1 MASNRLSEDFL
12 RELRE
17 KNEISEV
24 IGSYVNLR
32 QRGSTMNGLCPF
44 HNEKTPSFTV
54 YLETQSY
61 YCFGCGA
68 GGDVITFVR
77 NMDNLGY
84 IDAVKALAQRA
95 GMSLPEDGF
104 DDTLSKRRR
113 RILEANREAAR
124 FFHGVL
130 MSEQGRGCLDYY
142 LGRGY
147 SMGTIRRFGMGYA
160 PDEWRGLYDY
170 LHKKGF
176 TPGELVDA
184 NLVRK
189 SEKNGK
195 VNYYDNFRNR
205 AMIPIIDVRG
215 NVVAFGGRVLD
226 DSKPKYINTSDT
238 LVYKKGSGV
247 FALNL
252 AKDSGSRSLIIT
264 EGYMDTIAL
273 HQAGFKN
280 TIACLGTALP
290 DEQVNLISRY
300 ADEVLLSYDSDEAGQ
315 KAVRRAIQAFERTGV
330 KVRVLQLKGGK
341 DPDEIIKKYG
351 AERFRAIVEGAENDI
366 EFRLGGIRA
375 KYNTLS
381 DDGKINFMRE
391 AVTVLAQISSEIER
405 DVYITKL
412 SNEMNISKEAIS
424 MQVSSVR
431 KRNRRNQQQNEFK
444 KIQASSFSRQGSAVP
459 IKSLAAVKAQETL
472 IACLMRQ
479 PNLYKKFGD
488 SLSSDIFAD
497 EFGKSV
503 FEAMLPFLQRS
514 EPIELTLLSQ
524 SLDSEQ
530 ISALAGISARA
541 VITGN
546 SAAVCSD
553 CIKTLTKEKAKTDVA
568 DPAALSDE
576 EFRNIFKK
584 DV

>member
-1 MASNRLSEDFL
+1 MASNRLSDDFL

-32 QRGSTMNGLCPF
+32 QQGSTMKGLCPF
-44 HNEKTPSFTV
+44 HNEKTPSFVV

-68 GGDVITFVR
+68 GGDVITFLR

-84 IDAVKALAQRA
+84 IDAVKSLAQRA
-95 GMSLPEDGF
+95 GMALPEDGF

-124 FFHGVL
+124 FFHSVL
-130 MSEQGRGCLDYY
+130 MSEKGRGCLDYY

-147 SMGTIRRFGMGYA
+147 SMSTIRRFGMGYA

-170 LHKKGF
+170 LHNKGF
-176 TPGELVDA
+176 TSGELVDA

-195 VNYYDNFRNR
+195 VSYYDNFRNR

-247 FALNL
+247 FALNF

-351 AERFRAIVEGAENDI
+351 AERFRAIVDGAENDV
-366 EFRLGGIRA
+366 EFRLGAIRN
-375 KYNTLS
+375 KYNILS

-391 AVTVLAQISSEIER
+391 AVSVLAQISSEIER

-424 MQVSSVR
+424 MQVNSAR
-431 KRNRRNQQQNEFK
+431 KRNRRVQQRNEFK
-444 KIQASSFSRQGSAVP
+444 KIQASSFSQQGSAVP
-459 IKSLAAVKAQETL
+459 IKALGAVKAQEAL
-472 IACLMRQ
+472 LACLMRQ
-479 PNLYKKFGD
+479 PNLYKRFEE
-488 SLSSDIFAD
+488 SLNVDIFAD
-497 EFGKSV
+497 EFGKAV
-503 FEAMLPFLQRS
+503 FEAILPFLQRS

-524 SLDSEQ
+524 SLSAQQ
-530 ISALAGISARA
+530 ISALAGIMARA

-553 CIKTLTKEKAKTDVA
+553 CIKTLIQEKAKTDVA

-576 EFRNIFKK
+576 EFRSIFKK

>member
-1 MASNRLSEDFL
+1 MATNRLSEDFL
-12 RELRE
+12 RELRD

-24 IGSYVNLR
+24 IAGYVNLR
-32 QRGSTMNGLCPF
+32 QRGTTMTGLCPF

-84 IDAVKALAQRA
+84 IDAVKVLAQRA
-95 GMSLPEDGF
+95 GMALPEDGF
-104 DDTLSKRRR
+104 DDTISKRRR

-124 FFHGVL
+124 FFHSTLV
-130 MSEQGRGCLDYY
+130 SEKGRLCLDYF

-170 LHKKGF
+170 LRSKGF
-176 TPGELVDA
+176 TSGELVDA

-205 AMIPIIDVRG
+205 AIVPIIDVRG

-273 HQAGFKN
+273 HQAGFRN

-300 ADEVLLSYDSDEAGQ
+300 ADEVMLAYDSDEAGQ

-341 DPDEIIKKYG
+341 DPDEIIKKFG
-351 AERFRAIVEGAENDI
+351 PERFRAIIDGAENDV
-366 EFRLGGIRA
+366 EYRLNGIRSR
-375 KYNTLS
+375 YDTLS
-381 DDGKINFMRE
+381 DDGKIGFMRE
-391 AVTVLAQISSEIER
+391 AVSVLAAIGSDIER
-405 DVYITKL
+405 DVYITRL
-412 SNEMNISKEAIS
+412 SNEMNIAKEAIKT
-424 MQVSSVR
+424 QVNSVR
-431 KRNRRNQQQNEFK
+431 YKNRRNREKTEFQ
-444 KIQASSFSRQGSAVP
+444 KIQSSSFTQQGRPMPVSAVGAY
-459 IKSLAAVKAQETL
+459 KAEESLLAALA
-472 IACLMRQ
+472 RQ
-479 PNLYKKFGD
+479 SGLYAK
-488 SLSSDIFAD
+488 FAD
-497 EFGKSV
+497 NLNKELFVTDFGKAV
-503 FEAMLPFLQRS
+503 FEAMLPFLQKGAAV
-514 EPIELTLLSQ
+514 ELTLLSQ
-524 SLDSEQ
+524 QLEPDHMARMSGILARD
-530 ISALAGISARA
+530 IS
-541 VITGN
+541 TGN
-546 SAAVCSD
+546 NAAVCSD
-553 CIKTLTKEKAKTDVA
+553 CIKRLQEEKAKTDVA
-568 DPAALSDE
+568 DPSAMSDE
-576 EFRNIFKK
+576 DFIKLFKS

>member
-1 MASNRLSEDFL
+1 MASGRLSEDFL
-12 RELRE
+12 RELRD

-24 IGSYVNLR
+24 IAGYVNLR
-32 QRGSTMNGLCPF
+32 KRGTTMTGLCPF

-84 IDAVKALAQRA
+84 IDAVKVLAQRA
-95 GMSLPEDGF
+95 GMALPEDGF
-104 DDTLSKRRR
+104 DDTISKRRR

-124 FFHGVL
+124 FFHSTLV
-130 MSEQGRGCLDYY
+130 SEKGRTCLDYF

-147 SMGTIRRFGMGYA
+147 SMNTIRRFGMGYA

-170 LHKKGF
+170 LRSKGF
-176 TPGELVDA
+176 TSGELVDA
-184 NLVRK
+184 NLARK
-189 SEKNGK
+189 SDKNGK
-195 VNYYDNFRNR
+195 VSYYDNFRNR
-205 AMIPIIDVRG
+205 AMVPIIDVRG

-238 LVYKKGSGV
+238 LVYKKGAGV

-252 AKDSGSRSLIIT
+252 AKDSGSRSLIVT

-300 ADEVLLSYDSDEAGQ
+300 ADEVLLAYDSDEAGQ

-330 KVRVLQLKGGK
+330 KVRVLELKGGK

-351 AERFRAIVEGAENDI
+351 PERFRAIVDGAENDI
-366 EFRLGGIRA
+366 EYRLNAIRSR
-375 KYNTLS
+375 YNTLS
-381 DDGKINFMRE
+381 DDGKIGFMRE
-391 AVTVLAQISSEIER
+391 AVTVLAAISSEIER

-412 SNEMNISKEAIS
+412 SNEMNISKEAITA
-424 MQVSSVR
+424 QVTALRR
-431 KRNRRNQQQNEFK
+431 KNRRNHEISEFQ
-444 KIQASSFSRQGSAVP
+444 KIQSSSFSQQGRPVP
-459 IKSLAAVKAQETL
+459 VNSIGALKAEEALLAALA
-472 IACLMRQ
+472 RQ
-479 PNLYKKFGD
+479 PNLFKRFEEQ
-488 SLSSDIFAD
+488 LNAEIFSSD
-497 EFGKSV
+497 FGKAA
-503 FEAMLPFLQRS
+503 FEAMLPFLQRG

-524 SLDSEQ
+524 SLEAQ
-530 ISALAGISARA
+530 QLARLAGILARE
-541 VITGN
+541 IQTGN
-546 SAAVCSD
+546 AAAVCSD
-553 CIKTLTKEKAKTDVA
+553 CIKRLQQEKAKTDVA
-568 DPAALSDE
+568 DPSALSDE
-576 EFRNIFKK
+576 EFVKLFKN

>member
-1 MASNRLSEDFL
+1 MAVNRLSEDFL
-12 RELRE
+12 RELRD

-24 IGSYVNLR
+24 IAGYVNLR
-32 QRGSTMNGLCPF
+32 KRGTTMTGLCPF

-84 IDAVKALAQRA
+84 IDAVKVLAQRA
-95 GMSLPEDGF
+95 GMALPEDGF
-104 DDTLSKRRR
+104 DDTISKRRR

-124 FFHGVL
+124 FFHSTLVG
-130 MSEQGRGCLDYY
+130 EKGRICLDYF

-160 PDEWRGLYDY
+160 PNEWRGLYDY
-170 LHKKGF
+170 LRSKGF
-176 TPGELVDA
+176 TSGELVDA

-189 SEKNGK
+189 SEKDGK

-205 AMIPIIDVRG
+205 AMVPIIDVRG

-238 LVYKKGSGV
+238 LVYKKGAGI

-300 ADEVLLSYDSDEAGQ
+300 ADEVLLAYDSDEAGQ

-330 KVRVLQLKGGK
+330 KVRVLALKGGK
-341 DPDEIIKKYG
+341 DPDEIIKKFG
-351 AERFRAIVEGAENDI
+351 PERFKAIVDGAENDI
-366 EFRLGGIRA
+366 EYRLNGIRSR
-375 KYNTLS
+375 YNTMS
-381 DDGKINFMRE
+381 DDGKIGFMRE
-391 AVTVLAQISSEIER
+391 AVGVLAAIGSDIER
-405 DVYITKL
+405 DIYITKL
-412 SNEMNISKEAIS
+412 SNEMNIAKEAITA
-424 MQVSSVR
+424 QVNSQR
-431 KRNRRNQQQNEFK
+431 QKNRRNKEKTEFQ
-444 KIQASSFSRQGSAVP
+444 KIQNSSFSQHGRPVP
-459 IKSLAAVKAQETL
+459 VSSIGAIKAEESLLAALA
-472 IACLMRQ
+472 RQ
-479 PNLYKKFGD
+479 PNLYKKFGEQID
-488 SLSSDIFAD
+488 GNLFLSD
-497 EFGKSV
+497 FGKAV
-503 FEAMLPFLQRS
+503 FDAMLPFLQNG
-514 EPIELTLLSQ
+514 EQIELTLLSQ
-524 SLDSEQ
+524 ALEQ
-530 ISALAGISARA
+530 QHLAHLAGILARELL
-541 VITGN
+541 TGN
-546 SAAVCSD
+546 TAAVCSD
-553 CIKTLTKEKAKTDVA
+553 CIKRLQEEKAKTDVA
-568 DPAALSDE
+568 DPSALSDE
-576 EFRNIFKK
+576 EFKRLFKN

>member
-1 MASNRLSEDFL
+1 MANRLNEDFL

-24 IGSYVNLR
+24 ISPYVNLR
-32 QRGSTMNGLCPF
+32 RRGATMNGLCPF

-54 YLETQSY
+54 YLDTQSF

-68 GGDVITFVR
+68 GGDVITFIR
-77 NMDNLGY
+77 RIENLGY
-84 IDAVKALAQRA
+84 IDAVKSLAQRA
-95 GMSLPEDGF
+95 GMALPEDGF
-104 DDTLSKRRR
+104 DDVISKRRR

-124 FFHGVL
+124 FFHNAL

-147 SMGTIRRFGMGYA
+147 SMATIRRFGMGFA
-160 PDEWRGLYDY
+160 PDDWRALYNH
-170 LHKKGF
+170 LHSLGY
-176 TPGELVDA
+176 TPTELVDA

-252 AKDSGSRSLIIT
+252 AKDSGERSLIIT

-300 ADEVLLSYDSDEAGQ
+300 ADEVLLAYDSDEAGQ
-315 KAVRRAIQAFERTGV
+315 KAVRRAIQAFSKTGV
-330 KVRVLQLKGGK
+330 KVRVLALAGGK

-351 AERFRAIVEGAENDI
+351 AERFRNIVNGAANDV
-366 EFRLGGIRA
+366 EYRLLNIRSQ
-375 KYNTLS
+375 YNTAT
-381 DDGKINFMRE
+381 DDGKVGFMRE
-391 AVTVLAQISSEIER
+391 AVNVLAAINSEIER
-405 DVYITKL
+405 DVYISRL
-412 SNEMNISKEAIS
+412 SNDLEISKDAITA
-424 MQVSSVR
+424 QVKSVR
-431 KRNRRNQQQNEFK
+431 KRNIRAKEKEEFR
-444 KIQASSFSRQGSAVP
+444 KIQASSFSENGRPMSAGN
-459 IKSLAAVKAQETL
+459 IGARKAEEALLAN
-472 IACLMRQ
+472 LMRS
-479 PNLYKKFGD
+479 PSNYRK
-488 SLSSDIFAD
+488 FAD
-497 EFGKSV
+497 KLSADLFPSEFGKAV
-503 FEAMLPFLQRS
+503 F
-514 EPIELTLLSQ
+514 
-524 SLDSEQ
+524 
-530 ISALAGISARA
+530 SALQPYLEKGETPEYGVVISELDNDQASALSRIVNTA
-541 VITGN
+541 INTGN
-546 SAAVCSD
+546 SAAECSD
-553 CIKTLTKEKAKTDVA
+553 CIEKLIEENAKSDVA
-568 DPAALSDE
+568 DFSALSDDD
-576 EFRNIFKK
+576 FRKLFN
-584 DV
+584 

>member
-1 MASNRLSEDFL
+1 MAGRLSEDFL

-24 IGSYVNLR
+24 ISPYVNLR
-32 QRGSTMNGLCPF
+32 RRGSTMNGLCPF

-54 YLETQSY
+54 YLETQSF

-68 GGDVITFVR
+68 GGDVVTFIR
-77 NMDNLGY
+77 RIENLGY
-84 IDAVKALAQRA
+84 IDAVKSLAQRA
-95 GMSLPEDGF
+95 GMALPEDGF
-104 DDTLSKRRR
+104 DDVISKRRR

-124 FFHGVL
+124 FFHSSL
-130 MSEQGRGCLDYY
+130 MSQKGRTCLDYY

-147 SMGTIRRFGMGYA
+147 SMSTIRRFGMGYA
-160 PDEWRGLYDY
+160 PDDWRALYNH
-170 LHKKGF
+170 LHSLGY
-176 TPGELVDA
+176 TPSELVDA

-252 AKDSGSRSLIIT
+252 AKDSGERSLIIT

-300 ADEVLLSYDSDEAGQ
+300 ADEVLLAYDSDEAGQ
-315 KAVRRAIQAFERTGV
+315 KAVKRAIEAFSKTGV
-330 KVRVLQLKGGK
+330 KVRVLALSGGK

-351 AERFRAIVEGAENDI
+351 PERFRNIVDGAANDI
-366 EFRLGGIRA
+366 EYRLQRIRSG
-375 KYNTLS
+375 YNTMT
-381 DDGKINFMRE
+381 DDGKVGFMRE
-391 AVTVLAQISSEIER
+391 AVSVLAAISSEIER
-405 DVYITKL
+405 DVYISRL
-412 SNEMNISKEAIS
+412 SSELEISKEAIVA
-424 MQVSSVR
+424 QVKSVR
-431 KRNRRNQQQNEFK
+431 KRSVRAKEKEAFK
-444 KIQASSFSRQGSAVP
+444 RIQATSFSDGGRQISVSDIGTRRAEEALLANLMRTPANYRKFKDKLSPDIFQSDFGKAVF
-459 IKSLAAVKAQETL
+459 AAV
-472 IACLMRQ
+472 Q
-479 PNLYKKFGD
+479 PYLEKGELPEY
-488 SLSSDIFAD
+488 SLVIRDLDAD
-497 EFGKSV
+497 Q
-503 FEAMLPFLQRS
+503 A
-514 EPIELTLLSQ
+514 
-524 SLDSEQ
+524 
-530 ISALAGISARA
+530 SALSRI
-541 VITGN
+541 INTKINTGN
-546 SAAVCSD
+546 TAAECSD
-553 CIKTLTKEKAKTDVA
+553 CIEKLIEEKAKSDVA
-568 DPAALSDE
+568 DLSKLSDE
-576 EFRNIFKK
+576 DFRKLFNS
-584 DV
+584 

>member
-1 MASNRLSEDFL
+1 MAGRLSEDFL

-24 IGSYVNLR
+24 IGSYVSLR

-95 GMSLPEDGF
+95 GMALPEDGF

-124 FFHGVL
+124 FFHSVL
-130 MSEQGRGCLDYY
+130 MSEKGKVCLDYY
-142 LGRGY
+142 LSRGY
-147 SMGTIRRFGMGYA
+147 SMATIRRFGMGYS

-170 LHKKGF
+170 LHSKGF

-195 VNYYDNFRNR
+195 VNYYDNFRGR

-238 LVYKKGSGV
+238 LVYKKGAGV

-280 TIACLGTALP
+280 SIACLGTALP

-315 KAVRRAIQAFERTGV
+315 KAVRRAIAAFERTGV
-330 KVRVLQLKGGK
+330 KVRVLELNGGK
-341 DPDEIIKKYG
+341 DPDEIIKKFG
-351 AERFRAIVEGAENDI
+351 PERFRMIVDGAENDV
-366 EFRLGGIRA
+366 EYRLNSIRA
-375 KYNTLS
+375 KFNTRS
-381 DDGKINFMRE
+381 DDGKVGFMRE
-391 AVTVLAQISSEIER
+391 AVGVLAQINSEIER

-412 SNEMNISKEAIS
+412 SNEMNIAKEAITA
-424 MQVSSVR
+424 QVNSTR
-431 KRNRRNQQQNEFK
+431 RRNNRSRQKTEFQ
-444 KIQASSFSRQGSAVP
+444 KIQSSSFTQQGQAVP
-459 IKSLAAVKAQETL
+459 IRTLGSVKAQDAL
-472 IACLMRQ
+472 LACLMRQ
-479 PNLYKKFGD
+479 PSLYKKF
-488 SLSSDIFAD
+488 AD
-497 EFGKSV
+497 ELSEELFPTELGQAAFS
-503 FEAMLPFLQRS
+503 AMLPFLERG

-524 SLDSEQ
+524 SLDSSQ
-530 ISALAGISARA
+530 LSFLAGISAKA
-541 VITGN
+541 LITGN

-553 CIKTLTKEKAKTDVA
+553 CIKTLKEEKAKTDVA
-568 DPAALSDE
+568 DPSALSDE
-576 EFRNIFKK
+576 EFAKLFKK

>member
-1 MASNRLSEDFL
+1 MAGNRLSEDFL

-24 IGSYVNLR
+24 ISAYVNLR
-32 QRGSTMNGLCPF
+32 RRGSTMNGLCPF

-77 NMDNLGY
+77 KMDNLGY

-95 GMSLPEDGF
+95 GMALPEDGF

-124 FFHGVL
+124 FFHSVL
-130 MSEQGRGCLDYY
+130 MSEKGKVCLDYF

-147 SMGTIRRFGMGYA
+147 QPATIRRFGMGYA
-160 PDEWRGLYDY
+160 PDEWRGLYDH
-170 LHKKGF
+170 LRSKGF
-176 TPGELVDA
+176 TSGELVDA

-189 SEKNGK
+189 SEKDGK

-205 AMIPIIDVRG
+205 AMVPIIDVRG

-238 LVYKKGSGV
+238 LVYKKGAGV

-252 AKDSGSRSLIIT
+252 AKDSGSRKLIIT

-315 KAVRRAIQAFERTGV
+315 KAVRRAIAAFEKTGV

-341 DPDEIIKKYG
+341 DPDEIIKKFG
-351 AERFRAIVEGAENDI
+351 PERFRMIVEAAESDV
-366 EFRLGGIRA
+366 EYRLSGIRA
-375 KYNTLS
+375 NYNTLS
-381 DDGKINFMRE
+381 DDGKIGFMRE
-391 AVTVLAQISSEIER
+391 AVNVLADISSEIER
-405 DVYITKL
+405 DIYISRL
-412 SNEMNISKEAIS
+412 SNEMDISKEAIVA
-424 MQVSSVR
+424 QVSAARRS
-431 KRNRRNQQQNEFK
+431 RNRHRQRDEFR
-444 KIQASSFSRQGSAVP
+444 KIQTNSFGQHNSAVP
-459 IKSLAAVKAQETL
+459 VKNLGAVRAQETL
-472 IACLMRQ
+472 LAHLLRS
-479 PNLYKKFGD
+479 PENYKRFSDK
-488 SLSSDIFAD
+488 LCEDIFPTD
-497 EFGKSV
+497 FGKAV
-503 FEAMLPFLQRS
+503 FTAMKPLLERGEHADF
-514 EPIELTLLSQ
+514 TLLSQ
-524 SLDSEQ
+524 SLDEQ
-530 ISALAGISARA
+530 QLAELSRISATNI
-541 VITGN
+541 ITGN
-546 SAAVCSD
+546 SAAVCGD
-553 CIKTLTKEKAKTDVA
+553 CIKLLLEEKAKTDVA
-568 DPAALSDE
+568 DPGAMSDE
-576 EFRNIFKK
+576 DFRKLFNQ

>member
-1 MASNRLSEDFL
+1 MASGKLNEDFL
-12 RELRE
+12 RTLRE
-17 KNEISEV
+17 KNEISDV

-32 QRGSTMNGLCPF
+32 HHGSTMKGLCPF

-68 GGDVITFVR
+68 AGDVINFVR

-95 GMSLPEDGF
+95 GMALPEDGF
-104 DDTLSKRRR
+104 DDTMSKRRR

-124 FFHGVL
+124 FFHVTL
-130 MSEQGRGCLDYY
+130 MSESGRECLEYY
-142 LGRGY
+142 LSRGY
-147 SMGTIRRFGMGYA
+147 TMATIRRFGMGYA

-170 LHKKGF
+170 LHGKGF
-176 TPGELVDA
+176 TSSELADA

-205 AMIPIIDVRG
+205 AIIPIIDVRG

-280 TIACLGTALP
+280 SIACLGTALP

-351 AERFRAIVEGAENDI
+351 AARFKAIVDGAENDI
-366 EFRLGGIRA
+366 EYRLGAIGDRFD
-375 KYNTLS
+375 TSS

-391 AVTVLAQISSEIER
+391 AVGVLAGIGSDIER

-412 SNEMNISKEAIS
+412 SNELNIAKEAIS
-424 MQVSSVR
+424 TQV
-431 KRNRRNQQQNEFK
+431 NATRRRSYKARQQNEFRR
-444 KIQASSFSRQGSAVP
+444 IQSASFSAAGSNIPVKA
-459 IKSLAAVKAQETL
+459 LGAVKAQEML
-472 IACLMRQ
+472 LACLMRQ
-479 PNLYKKFGD
+479 PQLYKRFEQELNGQ
-488 SLSSDIFAD
+488 IFAD
-497 EFGKSV
+497 EFGQAA
-503 FEAMLPFLQRS
+503 FDAMRPNLERG
-514 EPIELTLLSQ
+514 EPIDLTVLSL
-524 SLDSEQ
+524 SLDGSQ
-530 ISALAGISARA
+530 ISALAGIMARA

-546 SAAVCSD
+546 CAAVCGD
-553 CIKTLTKEKAKTDVA
+553 CIKTLSKEKAKTDVA
-568 DPAALSDE
+568 DPSAMSDE
-576 EFRNIFKK
+576 EFAKLFKT

>member
-1 MASNRLSEDFL
+1 MANRLSEDFL

-24 IGSYVNLR
+24 ISPYVNLR
-32 QRGSTMNGLCPF
+32 RRGTTMNGLCPF

-54 YLETQSY
+54 YLETQSF

-68 GGDVITFVR
+68 GGDVITFIR
-77 NMDNLGY
+77 RIENLGY
-84 IDAVKALAQRA
+84 IDAVKSLAQRA
-95 GMSLPEDGF
+95 GMALPEDGF
-104 DDTLSKRRR
+104 DDVISKRRR

-124 FFHGVL
+124 FFHNSL
-130 MSEQGRGCLDYY
+130 MSEQGRVCLDYY
-142 LGRGY
+142 LARGY

-160 PDEWRGLYDY
+160 PDDWRALYNH
-170 LHKKGF
+170 LHSLGY

-252 AKDSGSRSLIIT
+252 AKDSGERRLIIT

-280 TIACLGTALP
+280 AIACLGTALP

-300 ADEVLLSYDSDEAGQ
+300 ADEVLLAYDSDEAGQ
-315 KAVRRAIQAFERTGV
+315 KAVRRAIQAFSKTGV
-330 KVRVLQLKGGK
+330 NVRVLALSGGK

-351 AERFRAIVEGAENDI
+351 PERFRSIVDGAANDV
-366 EFRLGGIRA
+366 EYRLMNIRA
-375 KYNTLS
+375 KYNTMT
-381 DDGKINFMRE
+381 DDGKVGFMRE
-391 AVTVLAQISSEIER
+391 AVAVLAAISSEIER
-405 DVYITKL
+405 DVYISRL
-412 SNEMNISKEAIS
+412 SNDLDISKEAITA
-424 MQVSSVR
+424 QVKSVR
-431 KRNRRNQQQNEFK
+431 KRTVRAKQNEEFK
-444 KIQASSFSRQGSAVP
+444 RIQASSFSEQGRPVP
-459 IKSLAAVKAQETL
+459 VSNIGARKAEETL
-472 IACLMRQ
+472 LADLMRT
-479 PNLYKKFGD
+479 PSHYRRFAD
-488 SLSSDIFAD
+488 RLSADIFPSD
-497 EFGKSV
+497 FGKTVYS
-503 FEAMLPFLQRS
+503 AMLPYLERGETPEYSVIIRDMDGDQAAN
-514 EPIELTLLSQ
+514 LSR
-524 SLDSEQ
+524 
-530 ISALAGISARA
+530 IINTK
-541 VITGN
+541 INIGN
-546 SAAVCSD
+546 SAAECSD
-553 CIKTLTKEKAKTDVA
+553 CIEKLIEERAKSDVS
-568 DPAALSDE
+568 DPSLLSDE
-576 EFRNIFKK
+576 EFRKLFNQ
-584 DV
+584 D

>member
-1 MASNRLSEDFL
+1 MAGNRLSEDFL

-24 IGSYVNLR
+24 ISAYVNLR
-32 QRGSTMNGLCPF
+32 RRGSTMNGLCPF

-77 NMDNLGY
+77 KMDNLGY

-95 GMSLPEDGF
+95 GMALPEDGF

-124 FFHGVL
+124 FFHSVL
-130 MSEQGRGCLDYY
+130 MSEKGKVCLEYF

-147 SMGTIRRFGMGYA
+147 QPATIRRFGMGYA
-160 PDEWRGLYDY
+160 PDEWRGLYDH
-170 LHKKGF
+170 LRSKGF
-176 TPGELVDA
+176 TSGELVDA

-189 SEKNGK
+189 SEKDGK

-205 AMIPIIDVRG
+205 AMVPIIDVRG

-238 LVYKKGSGV
+238 LVYKKGAGV

-252 AKDSGSRSLIIT
+252 AKDSGSRKLIIT

-315 KAVRRAIQAFERTGV
+315 KAVRRAIAAFEKTGV

-341 DPDEIIKKYG
+341 DPDEIIKKFG
-351 AERFRAIVEGAENDI
+351 PERFRMIVEAAESDV
-366 EFRLGGIRA
+366 EYRLSGIRA
-375 KYNTLS
+375 NYNTLS
-381 DDGKINFMRE
+381 DDGKIGFMRE
-391 AVTVLAQISSEIER
+391 AVNVLADISSEIER
-405 DVYITKL
+405 DIYISRL
-412 SNEMNISKEAIS
+412 SNEMDISKEAIVA
-424 MQVSSVR
+424 QVSAARRS
-431 KRNRRNQQQNEFK
+431 RNRHRQRDEFRKIQTNSFGQQN
-444 KIQASSFSRQGSAVP
+444 SAVP
-459 IKSLAAVKAQETL
+459 VKNLGAVRAQETL
-472 IACLMRQ
+472 LAHLLRS
-479 PNLYKKFGD
+479 PENYKRFSDK
-488 SLSSDIFAD
+488 LCEDIFPTD
-497 EFGKSV
+497 FGKAV
-503 FEAMLPFLQRS
+503 FTAMKPLLERGEHVDF
-514 EPIELTLLSQ
+514 TLLSQ
-524 SLDSEQ
+524 SLDEQ
-530 ISALAGISARA
+530 QLAELSRISATNI
-541 VITGN
+541 ITGN
-546 SAAVCSD
+546 SAAVCGD
-553 CIKTLTKEKAKTDVA
+553 CIKLLLEEKAKTDVA
-568 DPAALSDE
+568 DPGAMSDE
-576 EFRNIFKK
+576 DFRKLFNQ

>member
-1 MASNRLSEDFL
+1 MANRLSEDFL

-24 IGSYVNLR
+24 ISPYVNLR
-32 QRGSTMNGLCPF
+32 RRGSTMNGLCPF

-54 YLETQSY
+54 YLETQSF

-68 GGDVITFVR
+68 GGDVITFIR
-77 NMDNLGY
+77 RIENLGY
-84 IDAVKALAQRA
+84 IDAVKSLAQRA

-104 DDTLSKRRR
+104 DDAISNRRR

-124 FFHGVL
+124 FFHNSL
-130 MSEQGRGCLDYY
+130 MSEQGKHCLNYY

-147 SMGTIRRFGMGYA
+147 SMSTIRRFGMGYA
-160 PDEWRGLYDY
+160 PDDWRALYNH
-170 LHKKGF
+170 LHNLGY
-176 TPGELVDA
+176 TQGELIDA

-195 VNYYDNFRNR
+195 INYYDNFRNR

-252 AKDSGSRSLIIT
+252 AKDSGERRLIIT

-300 ADEVLLSYDSDEAGQ
+300 ADEVLLAYDSDEAGQ
-315 KAVRRAIQAFERTGV
+315 KAVKRAIQAFSNTGV
-330 KVRVLQLKGGK
+330 KVRVLALSGGK

-351 AERFRAIVEGAENDI
+351 PERFRNIVDGAANDI
-366 EFRLGGIRA
+366 EYRLNGIRSRF
-375 KYNTLS
+375 NTMT
-381 DDGKINFMRE
+381 DDGKVGFMRE
-391 AVTVLAQISSEIER
+391 ATGVLASISSEIER
-405 DVYITKL
+405 DVYISRL
-412 SNEMNISKEAIS
+412 SNDLDISKEAITQ
-424 MQVSSVR
+424 QVKSAR
-431 KRNRRNQQQNEFK
+431 KRNVRAKEKEQMHR
-444 KIQASSFSRQGSAVP
+444 IQLSSFSENGKSIP
-459 IKSLAAVKAQETL
+459 IADIGAKKAEESL
-472 IACLMRQ
+472 IANLMRTSS
-479 PNLYKKFGD
+479 NYSKFKD
-488 SLSSDIFAD
+488 KLSVDLFVTD
-497 EFGKSV
+497 FGKTV
-503 FEAMLPFLQRS
+503 FEAMLPYLEKGVQL
-514 EPIELTLLSQ
+514 EYGAVIE
-524 SLDSEQ
+524 SLDAQ
-530 ISALAGISARA
+530 QAAALSRIINTGLY
-541 VITGN
+541 TGN
-546 SAAVCSD
+546 SAAECSD
-553 CIKTLTKEKAKTDVA
+553 CINKLIEVKSRTDVG
-568 DPAALSDE
+568 DPSGLSDE
-576 EFRNIFKK
+576 EFRKLFNS
-584 DV
+584 

>member
-1 MASNRLSEDFL
+1 MAVSRLSEDFL
-12 RELRE
+12 RELRD

-32 QRGSTMNGLCPF
+32 QRGTTMTGLCPF

-68 GGDVITFVR
+68 GGDVVTFVR

-84 IDAVKALAQRA
+84 IDAVKVLAQRA
-95 GMSLPEDGF
+95 GMALPEDGF
-104 DDTLSKRRR
+104 DDTISKRRR
-113 RILEANREAAR
+113 RILEANKEAAR
-124 FFHGVL
+124 FFHSTLVGDK
-130 MSEQGRGCLDYY
+130 GKICLDYF

-147 SMGTIRRFGMGYA
+147 SMSTIRRFGMGYA

-170 LHKKGF
+170 LRDKGF
-176 TPGELVDA
+176 TSGELVDA

-195 VNYYDNFRNR
+195 ISYYDNFRNR
-205 AMIPIIDVRG
+205 AMVPIIDVRG

-238 LVYKKGSGV
+238 LVYKKGAGV

-300 ADEVLLSYDSDEAGQ
+300 ADEVLLAYDSDEAGQ

-330 KVRVLQLKGGK
+330 KVRVLALKGGK
-341 DPDEIIKKYG
+341 DPDEIIKKFG
-351 AERFRAIVEGAENDI
+351 PERFRMIVDGAENDI
-366 EFRLGGIRA
+366 EYRLNNVRNR
-375 KYNTLS
+375 YNVLS
-381 DDGKINFMRE
+381 DDGKIGFMRE
-391 AVTVLAQISSEIER
+391 AVGVLAAIGSEIER

-412 SNEMNISKEAIS
+412 SNELNIAKEAITS
-424 MQVSSVR
+424 QVNSVR
-431 KRNRRNQQQNEFK
+431 YKNRRNKEKAEFQ
-444 KIQASSFSRQGSAVP
+444 KIQTSSFSQQGKPVP
-459 IKSLAAVKAQETL
+459 VSSIGAIKAEETL
-472 IACLMRQ
+472 VATLARQ
-479 PNLYKKFGD
+479 PGVYKKFCD
-488 SLSSDIFAD
+488 VLDIDLFMSD
-497 EFGKSV
+497 FGKAA
-503 FEAMLPFLQRS
+503 FGAMLPYLQNG
-514 EPIELTLLSQ
+514 EAVELTLLSQ
-524 SLDSEQ
+524 ILAQEHL
-530 ISALAGISARA
+530 ARMAGILAKD
-541 VITGN
+541 ILTGN
-546 SAAVCSD
+546 TAAVCSD
-553 CIKTLTKEKAKTDVA
+553 CIKRLQEEKAKTDVA
-568 DPAALSDE
+568 DPSALSDE
-576 EFRNIFKK
+576 DFIKLFKK

>member
-1 MASNRLSEDFL
+1 MAGRLSEDFL

-24 IGSYVNLR
+24 ISPYVNLR
-32 QRGSTMNGLCPF
+32 RRGSTMNGLCPF

-54 YLETQSY
+54 YLETQSF

-68 GGDVITFVR
+68 GGDVVTFIR
-77 NMDNLGY
+77 RIENLGY
-84 IDAVKALAQRA
+84 IDAVKSLAQRA
-95 GMSLPEDGF
+95 GMALPEDGF
-104 DDTLSKRRR
+104 DDVISKRRR

-124 FFHGVL
+124 FFHSSL
-130 MSEQGRGCLDYY
+130 MSQKGRTCLDYY

-147 SMGTIRRFGMGYA
+147 SMSTIRRFGMGYA
-160 PDEWRGLYDY
+160 PDDWRALYNH
-170 LHKKGF
+170 LHSLGY
-176 TPGELVDA
+176 TPSELVDA

-252 AKDSGSRSLIIT
+252 AKDSGERRLIIT

-300 ADEVLLSYDSDEAGQ
+300 ADEVLLAYDSDEAGQ
-315 KAVRRAIQAFERTGV
+315 KAVKRAIEAFSKTGV
-330 KVRVLQLKGGK
+330 KVRVLALSGGK

-351 AERFRAIVEGAENDI
+351 PERFRNIVDGAANDI
-366 EFRLGGIRA
+366 EYRLQRIRSG
-375 KYNTLS
+375 YNTMT
-381 DDGKINFMRE
+381 DDGKVGFMRE
-391 AVTVLAQISSEIER
+391 AVSVLAAINSEIER
-405 DVYITKL
+405 DVYISRL
-412 SNEMNISKEAIS
+412 SSELEISKEAIVA
-424 MQVSSVR
+424 QVKSVR
-431 KRNRRNQQQNEFK
+431 KRSVRAKEKEAFK
-444 KIQASSFSRQGSAVP
+444 RIQATSFSDGGRQISVSDIGTRRAEEALLANLMRTPGNYRKFKDKLSPDIFQSDFGKAVF
-459 IKSLAAVKAQETL
+459 AAV
-472 IACLMRQ
+472 Q
-479 PNLYKKFGD
+479 PYLEKGELPEY
-488 SLSSDIFAD
+488 SLVIRDLDAD
-497 EFGKSV
+497 Q
-503 FEAMLPFLQRS
+503 A
-514 EPIELTLLSQ
+514 
-524 SLDSEQ
+524 
-530 ISALAGISARA
+530 SALSRI
-541 VITGN
+541 INTKINTGN
-546 SAAVCSD
+546 TAAECSD
-553 CIKTLTKEKAKTDVA
+553 CIEKLIEEKAKSDVA
-568 DPAALSDE
+568 DLSELSDE
-576 EFRNIFKK
+576 DFRKLFNS
-584 DV
+584 

>member
-1 MASNRLSEDFL
+1 MANRLNEDFL

-17 KNEISEV
+17 RNEISEV
-24 IGSYVNLR
+24 ISPYVNLR
-32 QRGSTMNGLCPF
+32 RRGTTMNGLCPF

-54 YLETQSY
+54 YLETQSF

-68 GGDVITFVR
+68 GGDVITFIR
-77 NMDNLGY
+77 RIENLGY
-84 IDAVKALAQRA
+84 IDAVKSLAQRA
-95 GMSLPEDGF
+95 GMALPEDGF
-104 DDTLSKRRR
+104 DDAISKRRR

-124 FFHGVL
+124 FFHNEL
-130 MSEQGRGCLDYY
+130 MSEKGRACLDYY

-160 PDEWRGLYDY
+160 PDDWRALYNH
-170 LHKKGF
+170 LHSLGY

-252 AKDSGSRSLIIT
+252 AKDSGERSLIIT

-300 ADEVLLSYDSDEAGQ
+300 ADEVLLAYDSDEAGQ
-315 KAVRRAIQAFERTGV
+315 KAVRRAIQAFSKTGV
-330 KVRVLQLKGGK
+330 KVRVLALSGGK

-351 AERFRAIVEGAENDI
+351 PERFRNIVNGAANDV
-366 EFRLGGIRA
+366 EYRLQNLRSG
-375 KYNTLS
+375 YNTMT
-381 DDGKINFMRE
+381 DDGKVGFMRE
-391 AVTVLAQISSEIER
+391 AVNVLAAISSEIER
-405 DVYITKL
+405 DVYISRL
-412 SNEMNISKEAIS
+412 STELEISKDAIAA
-424 MQVSSVR
+424 QVRSVR
-431 KRNRRNQQQNEFK
+431 KRNVRAKQKDEFR
-444 KIQASSFSRQGSAVP
+444 KIQASSFTENGKAVP
-459 IKSLAAVKAQETL
+459 VSNIGARKAEEAL
-472 IACLMRQ
+472 IANLMRS
-479 PNLYKKFGD
+479 PSNYRKFAD
-488 SLSSDIFAD
+488 KLSADIFPSD
-497 EFGKSV
+497 FGKAVYSV
-503 FEAMLPFLQRS
+503 LLPYLENGEAPEYSVVIRD
-514 EPIELTLLSQ
+514 
-524 SLDSEQ
+524 LDSDQ
-530 ISALAGISARA
+530 ASVLSRIVNTAIN
-541 VITGN
+541 TGN
-546 SAAVCSD
+546 SAAECSD
-553 CIKTLTKEKAKTDVA
+553 CIEKLIDEKAKSDVA
-568 DPAALSDE
+568 DPSSLSDDD
-576 EFRNIFKK
+576 FRKLFN
-584 DV
+584 

>member
-1 MASNRLSEDFL
+1 MAGNRLSEDFL

-24 IGSYVNLR
+24 ISAYVNLR
-32 QRGSTMNGLCPF
+32 RRGSTMNGLCPF

-77 NMDNLGY
+77 RMDNLGY

-95 GMSLPEDGF
+95 GMALPEDGF

-124 FFHGVL
+124 FFHSVL
-130 MSEQGRGCLDYY
+130 MSEKGKACLDYF

-147 SMGTIRRFGMGYA
+147 QTATIRRFGMGYA

-170 LHKKGF
+170 LRAKGF
-176 TPGELVDA
+176 TSGELVDA

-189 SEKNGK
+189 SEKDGK

-205 AMIPIIDVRG
+205 AMVPIIDVRG

-238 LVYKKGSGV
+238 LVYKKGAGV

-252 AKDSGSRSLIIT
+252 AKDSGSRKLIIT

-315 KAVRRAIQAFERTGV
+315 KAVRRAIAAFEKTGV
-330 KVRVLQLKGGK
+330 KVRVLQLRGGK
-341 DPDEIIKKYG
+341 DPDEIIKKFG
-351 AERFRAIVEGAENDI
+351 PERFRMIVEAAESDV
-366 EFRLGGIRA
+366 EYRLNGIKA
-375 KYNTLS
+375 NYNTLS
-381 DDGKINFMRE
+381 DDGKIGFMRE
-391 AVTVLAQISSEIER
+391 AVNVLADISSEIER
-405 DVYITKL
+405 DVYISRLYVGL
-412 SNEMNISKEAIS
+412 S
-424 MQVSSVR
+424 
-431 KRNRRNQQQNEFK
+431 
-444 KIQASSFSRQGSAVP
+444 
-459 IKSLAAVKAQETL
+459 
-472 IACLMRQ
+472 
-479 PNLYKKFGD
+479 
-488 SLSSDIFAD
+488 
-497 EFGKSV
+497 
-503 FEAMLPFLQRS
+503 
-514 EPIELTLLSQ
+514 
-524 SLDSEQ
+524 
-530 ISALAGISARA
+530 
-541 VITGN
+541 
-546 SAAVCSD
+546 
-553 CIKTLTKEKAKTDVA
+553 
-568 DPAALSDE
+568 
-576 EFRNIFKK
+576 
-584 DV
+584 